1 MYDVIIIG
9 SGPAGISAGLYTV
22 RGNLKTL
29 ILYYNHNNITK
40 EKKIEN
46 YYGFENGISGQD
58 LYEKGIK
65 QAKNL
70 GIDLKNEK
78 IIKIELDH
86 NNMYKLITSKAE
98 YNTKAVILAL
108 GANKKTLQID
118 GIQDLEGKGIS
129 YCAICD
135 GFFYKNKEVS
145 VIGSGRYALSET
157 NDLIN
162 IAKRI
167 TILTDGQKAPEF
179 RAENVDVITKPIE
192 RVIGDNKVEKIVFKD
207 NSELKTDGIF
217 IAQGVASA
225 SDFARKL
232 GIIIK
237 NGNIVVN
244 ENMET
249 NLKGVYACG
258 DCTGGLLQISKAV
271 YEGTIAGLSVIKYC
285 KSNF

>member
-9 SGPAGISAGLYTV
+9 SGPAGISAGLYTA

-29 ILYYNHNNITK
+29 ILYYEHNNITK
-40 EKKIEN
+40 ANKIEN
-46 YYGFENGISGQD
+46 YYGFENGISGKE
-58 LYEKGIK
+58 LYKNGIN

-70 GIDLKNEK
+70 GINLKKEEV
-78 IIKIELDH
+78 IKVEIEN
-86 NNMYKLITSKAE
+86 NNMYKIITSKAE
-98 YNTKAVILAL
+98 YITKAVILAL
-108 GANKKTLQID
+108 GANKKTLQIK
-118 GIQDLEGKGIS
+118 GIANLEGRGVS

-135 GFFYKNKEVS
+135 GFFYRGKEVS

-162 IAKRI
+162 IAKKI

-179 RAENVDVITKPIE
+179 RADNVDIITKPIKQVVGE
-192 RVIGDNKVEKIVFKD
+192 EKVEKVLFKD
-207 NSELKTDGIF
+207 NTELKTDGIF
-217 IAQGVASA
+217 IAQGIENA

-237 NGNIVVN
+237 NNNIEVN
-244 ENMET
+244 KEMET
-249 NLKGVYACG
+249 NLKGIYACG

-271 YEGTIAGLSVIKYC
+271 YEGAVAGLSAIKYC
-285 KSNF
+285 KSK